1 MKEVPKAMKAMGVAL
16 VSKESTVMIEEKE
29 KPSNST
35 VIAMDKRKILKSLG
49 ILNIFFVL
57 LRKTVENVGN
67 F

>member
-1 MKEVPKAMKAMGVAL
+1 MGVAL